1 MSSMVARVI
10 KSVFLLA
17 GVSGLAATSDLTQA
31 HIQWVRQAI
40 SPGAGQTVQPV
51 PGAGYN
57 DPLNLTIDAWK
68 RLQQSDNWPF
78 SDYANFLLAHPGWP
92 GETSRQTAAET
103 VLDNGAS
110 MPGLVVRFFERF
122 APRTA
127 AGHLRYAEALAVSG
141 RRAEADDHARRA
153 WRMGV
158 LRPNDEVRLTGS
170 FLNALTPADHDTRMD
185 MLLWRGAT
193 DAARRQIAFV
203 SPGRRALFDARLAY
217 RTRAQDAD
225 ARGAAA
231 MDVARNDAGFL
242 ADRATWL
249 RDTGQSPAS
258 RESLANRPALAAAP
272 GDLEEWYEVLLTAAR
287 GAAAD
292 GQFSLAYRIASRV
305 DDAVPPGALVADMP
319 LGERD
324 DYTSLTWLAG
334 TVALYNLQ
342 RLGDAA
348 GMFERYSRGSKTP
361 QTQSKGFYW
370 AGRAAEAAGDTAA
383 AQGFYA
389 RAGGFPDLYYGQL
402 ALERMSRPLR
412 APASIS
418 NRIVDAP
425 TRDAFFRRE
434 TVRAAQLL
442 GQLGRREDQGLF
454 IRQIARDATTDTDH
468 VLAAELS
475 RTIGRPDLGVMVGR
489 SALENGLSDYTVA
502 GYPSVPVPESQNDYW
517 TIIHA
522 IARQESQFDRN
533 AVSHAG
539 ARGLMQLMP
548 GTAAEVANRLGLG
561 YRREALNADTNY
573 NIQLGSSYFQRMFA
587 LYGSYPLAVAAYNAG
602 PGNVNKWIRANG
614 DPRLPGGDMVRWVE
628 NIPYFETKNYVQR
641 VLENA
646 VVYDLLNPQRARSLG
661 PANLSWY
668 LGKNRPG

>member
-1 MSSMVARVI
+1 M
-10 KSVFLLA
+10 KSVFLLV
-17 GVSGLAATSDLTQA
+17 GVSGLAVTSQLTQA
-31 HIQWVRQAI
+31 QIGWNRPLAD
-40 SPGAGQTVQPV
+40 QTVQQV
-51 PGAGYN
+51 PSASAN
-57 DPLNLTIDAWK
+57 DPLNATLSEWK

-92 GETSRQTAAET
+92 GETSRQAAAET
-103 VLDNGAS
+103 ALDSGAS

-141 RRAEADDHARRA
+141 RRAEADEHARRA

-158 LRPNDEVRLTGS
+158 LRPNDEARLTGA
-170 FLNALTPADHDTRMD
+170 FLSALTPGDHDTRMD
-185 MLLWRGAT
+185 MLLWAGAT
-193 DAARRQIAFV
+193 SAAQRQIGFV
-203 SPGRRALFDARLAY
+203 SPARRPIFDARLAY
-217 RTRAQDAD
+217 RTRAVDAD
-225 ARGAAA
+225 ARGASARA
-231 MDVARNDAGFL
+231 IARNDAGLL

-258 RESLANRPALAAAP
+258 RQSLANRPVLAAAP
-272 GDLEEWYEVLLTAAR
+272 GDLEKWYEVLLTAAR

-292 GQFSLAYRIASRV
+292 GQSSLAYQIASRV
-305 DDAVPPGALVADMP
+305 DDAVPPGAVVAEMP

-334 TVALYNLQ
+334 TVALYDLQ
-342 RLGDAA
+342 RPGDAA

-361 QTQSKGFYW
+361 QTQSKGLYW
-370 AGRAAEAAGDTAA
+370 AGRAAEAAGNAAA

-389 RAGGFPDLYYGQL
+389 RAAGFPDLYYGQL
-402 ALERMSRPLR
+402 ALERTTRPLR
-412 APASIS
+412 APASMS
-418 NRIVDAP
+418 NRIVDPA
-425 TRDAFFRRE
+425 TRDAFYRRE
-434 TVRAAQLL
+434 TVRATQLL
-442 GQLGRREDQGLF
+442 GALGRRDDQGLF

-475 RTIGRPDLGVMVGR
+475 QTIGRPDLGVMVGR
-489 SALENGLSDYTVA
+489 SALENGLSDYTAA
-502 GYPSVPVPESQNDYW
+502 GYPSVRVPESQRNYW

-548 GTAAEVANRLGLG
+548 GTAAETAGKLGLG
-561 YRREALNADTNY
+561 YNREALNSDTDY
-573 NIQLGSSYFQRMFA
+573 NIQLGSSYFQQMFA
-587 LYGSYPLAVAAYNAG
+587 RYGSYPLAVAAYNAG

-614 DPRLPGGDMVRWVE
+614 DPRMPGGDIVRWVE
-628 NIPYFETKNYVQR
+628 QIPIFETKNYVQR

-646 VVYDLLNPQRARSLG
+646 VVYDLMNPQRARSLG